1 MKIRNESKRT
11 YCFNGGTIQPNE
23 VVDIKDEA
31 IANALIIN
39 YPNELICLDA
49 LESRVIE
56 AEAKEVSKES
66 SNEKLTEKA
75 EAKEVSKIKVKVH

>member
-49 LESRVIE
+49 LETRVI
-56 AEAKEVSKES
+56 EAKEVSKES
-66 SNEKLTEKA
+66 SEEKLTEKA